1 MTARRWPVRGLHA
14 GERRGSRR
22 AARWLLAVLAIA
34 WLLPFLWAVYL
45 SFRPYADTVRQGP
58 VSLPAALTLDNYA
71 RALGEVGLPHF
82 LLTTAIVVV
91 PSVVLVLLVSVPLAF
106 AVSRFSWRANVGLLM
121 LVTAGNLLPPQ
132 ALIMPLFRLYLG
144 VPVPEPLS
152 DNGTL
157 YDQYLGVIA
166 IHVAFQLGFCTFVL
180 SNHMKTIPRD
190 LLEAAVIDGA
200 SFLGIL
206 RRIVVPLSRPAIVAL
221 AALETTWI
229 YNDFFWALFL
239 MRTGDKR
246 PITSA
251 LVNLSGEFFTDT
263 NLLAATAILVALP
276 PLAVYL
282 VLRRDL
288 VRGLDLG
295 RRRG

>member
-1 MTARRWPVRGLHA
+1 MTMRGATIHAVHA

-22 AARWLLAVLAIA
+22 RTRWLLGALAVA
-34 WLLPFLWAVYL
+34 WLLPLLWAVYL
-45 SFRPYADTVRQGP
+45 SFRPFAETAARGP
-58 VSLPAALTLDNYA
+58 VSLPGSLTLDNYA

-82 LLTTAIVVV
+82 LLTTAVVVV
-91 PSVVLVLLVSVPLAF
+91 PSVVLVLLVSAPLAF
-106 AVSRFSWRANVGLLM
+106 AVSRFSWRANVGLLL

-132 ALIMPLFRLYLG
+132 ALIMPLFRLYLA

-190 LLEAAVIDGA
+190 LIEAALIDGA
-200 SFLGIL
+200 SFLAIL
-206 RRIVVPLSRPAIVAL
+206 RRVVVPLSRPALAAL
-221 AALETTWI
+221 VALETTWI

-276 PLAVYL
+276 PLAIYL

-295 RRRG
+295 HGRG